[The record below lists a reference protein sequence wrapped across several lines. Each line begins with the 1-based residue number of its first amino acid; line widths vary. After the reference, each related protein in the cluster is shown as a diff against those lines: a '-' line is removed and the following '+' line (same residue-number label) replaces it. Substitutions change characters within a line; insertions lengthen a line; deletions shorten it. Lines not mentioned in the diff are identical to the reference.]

1 MSIRNPNE
9 ILETKHNSLVVGTP
23 ANGSTGLEDK
33 FTADVS
39 DKPSNLLQQT
49 EESTPKKEFLQAAQL
64 ILDKCGH
71 LEGNTQVYQD
81 YTYTF
86 QKQEDTL
93 TAYKNGHEILKQVGN
108 QVIVD
113 RVTPS
118 DIKILSVVTQNLE
131 ELEQQTQD
139 FAKASQIVLERR
151 GHSEN
156 GTQVFRGNTY
166 TFERAGDTLTV
177 QKHNQEIFKQV
188 GAQIV
193 SNQVTAQDVGVL
205 ISIAQVLEQ
214 KETNI
219 SLKM

>member
-1 MSIRNPNE
+1 MSVGNPNE
-9 ILETKHNSLVVGTP
+9 ILGTEHNSPVVATP
-23 ANGSTGLEDK
+23 AHGSTGLEDK
-33 FTADVS
+33 LTADVS
-39 DKPSNLLQQT
+39 DKPSNLLQLT

-71 LEGNTQVYQD
+71 LEGDTQVYQN

-93 TAYKNGHEILKQVGN
+93 TAYKNGHEILKQEGN
-108 QVIVD
+108 QAVVD
-113 RVTPS
+113 RVTAS
-118 DIKILSVVTQNLE
+118 DIKILSMVTQNLK

-139 FAKASQIVLERR
+139 FAKASQMILEKR
-151 GHSEN
+151 GYSEN

-166 TFERAGDTLTV
+166 TFEKDGDTLTV
-177 QKHNQEIFKQV
+177 QKYNQEIFKQV

-214 KETNI
+214 KKRM
-219 SLKM
+219 SL